1 MSDESVQRVL
11 SEAIEIVTQSEN
23 PRQHVVDHLEACIEA
38 EPQRAR
44 LWSALGASY
53 SNNGQHKEALEA
65 FRKAVQLRPQVIC
78 YKYELISELITHGEL
93 EEAEDLAQGV
103 VNLRP
108 WDIDAKRVLADVK
121 QAIMERPA
129 ESR

>member
-78 YKYELISELITHGEL
+78 YKVLIPSGF
-93 EEAEDLAQGV
+93 
-103 VNLRP
+103 
-108 WDIDAKRVLADVK
+108 
-121 QAIMERPA
+121 
-129 ESR
+129 